1 MWVDSTLQLLK
12 IIVTV
17 LTFVLQKKVS
27 VFSLTGEEYVW
38 SAVASAMFLAS
49 SLFHDDV
56 TAHRCGLSILP
67 ECREGAEVRYPCS
80 SPIEPCQIHF

>member
-49 SLFHDDV
+49 SLFMMM
-56 TAHRCGLSILP
+56 
-67 ECREGAEVRYPCS
+67 
-80 SPIEPCQIHF
+80 